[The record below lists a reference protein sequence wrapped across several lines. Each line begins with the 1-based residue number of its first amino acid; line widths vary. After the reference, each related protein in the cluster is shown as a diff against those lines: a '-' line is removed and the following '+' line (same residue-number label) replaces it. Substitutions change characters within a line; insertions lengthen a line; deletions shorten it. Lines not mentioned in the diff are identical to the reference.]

1 MMPVSTP
8 CNAIAY
14 GSGRIP
20 LRAMMKSGA
29 VLDVAG
35 VVVITAAMLLVGGI
49 WRAV

>member
-8 CNAIAY
+8 CNAIVY

-20 LRAMMKSGA
+20 LRSMMAAGV

-35 VVVITAAMLLVGGI
+35 IAVITAAMIVLA
-49 WRAV
+49 RFT

>member
-1 MMPVSTP
+1 
-8 CNAIAY
+8 
-14 GSGRIP
+14 
-20 LRAMMKSGA
+20 MMKSGA